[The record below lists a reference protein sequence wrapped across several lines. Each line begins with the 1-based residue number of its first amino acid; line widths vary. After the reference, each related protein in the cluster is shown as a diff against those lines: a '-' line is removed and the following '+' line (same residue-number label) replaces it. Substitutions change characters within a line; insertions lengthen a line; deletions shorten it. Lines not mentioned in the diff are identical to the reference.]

1 MILGCVRA
9 CRYAGLDCHLVL
21 RGTKQG
27 AERDP
32 GMVGNLLVDRMVG
45 AHIHQVIAVFARVCV
60 STGTTTAVDVCMCKE
75 TTCCFRYTA
84 GEQRTV

>member
-1 MILGCVRA
+1 MSLAGWH

-21 RGTKQG
+21 RNTKQG

-45 AHIHQVIAVFARVCV
+45 AHIHQVGLLIAL
-60 STGTTTAVDVCMCKE
+60 
-75 TTCCFRYTA
+75 
-84 GEQRTV
+84 